1 MDQLRAWPVR
11 RESVKVLKLPMS
23 KESWRRSSR
32 ISHQLRM
39 WAATGEPPM
48 PRKVTWYSL
57 ERLSPRTMS
66 WPAGE
71 WAAARRVVVRRA
83 ELRRRREAG
92 TGVVMGLPGRR

>member
-71 WAAARRVVVRRA
+71 WAAARREVVRRA